1 MYCIMM
7 LQGEMCMTSKKMSL
21 LLFLLCMI
29 LCTAGLFHFYNF
41 SEQQLA
47 DAKEKP
53 ILFGSTY
60 MTLNNPFFDV
70 VNEEM
75 RNVIEAN
82 GDVLITMD
90 PELSLDKQIDQI
102 HTLMELGCSVLIV
115 NPVDSKGLADVLAQA
130 KAQGIIIIAV
140 DTNVYNGQDFVDY
153 TVVSDNYQAGV
164 LCAQNMM
171 KAVDHANIMILRHEA
186 AYSAVERIQGFKDA
200 IADYPQYHIVDEIE
214 CEGQLEISM
223 PLIAAAISEGVNFDV
238 VMALNDPSALG
249 AVAALQEA
257 ERLSDVL
264 VYGVDGTPE
273 AKVLVKDGFMQATV
287 AQYPK
292 KMGKKA
298 VESAYRLLNHE
309 SGIVEE
315 KIPVIMIDG
324 SNIDEFSLE
333 SWQ

>member
-1 MYCIMM
+1 MM
-7 LQGEMCMTSKKMSL
+7 QGEMRMTNKKMSL
-21 LLFLLCMI
+21 ILLLLCTI
-29 LCTAGLFHFYNF
+29 LCTVGLFYFYNF

-70 VNEEM
+70 INEEM

-115 NPVDSKGLADVLAQA
+115 NPVDSKGLADVLTEA
-130 KAQGIIIIAV
+130 KAQGIIVIAV

-171 KAVDHANIMILRHEA
+171 SAVDEARIVVLRHDA
-186 AYSAVERIQGFKDA
+186 AYSAVERIQGFMDA
-200 IADYPQYHIVDEIE
+200 IAEYPQYQIVDEIE

-223 PLIAAAISEGVNFDV
+223 PLIASAIQEGLYFDV

-257 ERLSDVL
+257 DILNDVL

-273 AKVLVKDGFMQATV
+273 AKVLVNDGFMQATI

-315 KIPVIMIDG
+315 KIPVVMIDG

>member
-1 MYCIMM
+1 MM
-7 LQGEMCMTSKKMSL
+7 LQGEMCMTNKKMNL
-21 LLFLLCMI
+21 LLCLFCAI

-53 ILFGSTY
+53 VLFGSTY

-70 VNEEM
+70 INEEM

-115 NPVDSKGLADVLAQA
+115 NPVDSKGLIDVLAQA
-130 KAQGIIIIAV
+130 KAQGIIVIAV

-171 KAVDHANIMILRHEA
+171 EAVDEASIMILRHDA

-200 IADYPQYHIVDEIE
+200 IAAYPQYQIVDEIE

-223 PLIAAAISEGVNFDV
+223 PLIASAIQEGVYFDV

-249 AVAALQEA
+249 AIAALQEA
-257 ERLSDVL
+257 ERLFDVL

-273 AKVLVKDGFMQATV
+273 AKVLVNDGFMQATV

-298 VESAYRLLNHE
+298 VESAYRLLKHE
-309 SGIVEE
+309 GGIVEE
-315 KIPVIMIDG
+315 KIPVVMIDG

>member
-1 MYCIMM
+1 MNDKIMRR
-7 LQGEMCMTSKKMSL
+7 LC
-21 LLFLLCMI
+21 FVLCMV
-29 LCTAGLFHFYNF
+29 LCIAGLLKFYNF
-41 SEQQLA
+41 SEEQLA
-47 DAKEKP
+47 DGKQKP

-70 VNEEM
+70 INEEM

-90 PELSLDKQIDQI
+90 PQLSLDKQIDQI
-102 HTLMELGCSVLIV
+102 HYLMDLGCSVLIV
-115 NPVDSKGLADVLAQA
+115 NPVDSKGLIDVLAEA
-130 KAQGIIIIAV
+130 KQQGIIIVAV

-153 TVVSDNYQAGV
+153 TVVSDNYHAGQ
-164 LCAQNMM
+164 LCAENMM
-171 KAVDHANIMILRHEA
+171 AALDQAQIMILRHDA
-186 AYSAVERIQGFKDA
+186 AYSAIERIQGFKDA
-200 IADYPQYHIVDEIE
+200 ISQYPQYQIVDEIE

-223 PLIAAAISEGVNFDV
+223 PLIAQAITEGVHFDV

-257 ERLSDVL
+257 DKLSEVL

-273 AKVLVKDGFMQATV
+273 AKVLVKEGFMQATV

-292 KMGKKA
+292 RMGKKA

-315 KIPVIMIDG
+315 KIPVTMING

>member
-1 MYCIMM
+1 
-7 LQGEMCMTSKKMSL
+7 MTNKKMSL
-21 LLFLLCMI
+21 MLFLFCAI
-29 LCTAGLFHFYNF
+29 LCTAGLLHFYNF

-70 VNEEM
+70 INEEM

-102 HTLMELGCSVLIV
+102 HSLIELGCSVLIV
-115 NPVDSKGLADVLAQA
+115 NPVDSKGLVDVLAEA
-130 KAQGIIIIAV
+130 KAQGIIVIAV

-164 LCAQNMM
+164 LCAENMM
-171 KAVDHANIMILRHEA
+171 AAVDEASIMILRHEA

-200 IADYPQYHIVDEIE
+200 IAQYPQYKVVDEIE

-223 PLIAAAISEGVNFDV
+223 PLIASAIQEGIYFDV

-249 AVAALQEA
+249 AIAALQEA
-257 ERLSDVL
+257 ERLSEVL

-273 AKVLVKDGFMQATV
+273 AKVLVNDGFMQATV

-298 VESAYRLLNHE
+298 VESAYRLLKQE
-309 SGIVEE
+309 GGIMEE
-315 KIPVIMIDG
+315 KIPVVIIDG
-324 SNIDEFSLE
+324 SNIEEFSLE